1 MVKSVDPGIRRIMT
15 SGTSVGCY
23 RKIVSTNA
31 KYDED
36 GMVAP
41 VPVWLFGNGV
51 PSDLN

>member
-1 MVKSVDPGIRRIMT
+1 MKGTDLGTRRTMT
-15 SGTSVGCY
+15 SGTSVGCF

-36 GMVAP
+36 GMVDSG
-41 VPVWLFGNGV
+41 PVWLFGNGV